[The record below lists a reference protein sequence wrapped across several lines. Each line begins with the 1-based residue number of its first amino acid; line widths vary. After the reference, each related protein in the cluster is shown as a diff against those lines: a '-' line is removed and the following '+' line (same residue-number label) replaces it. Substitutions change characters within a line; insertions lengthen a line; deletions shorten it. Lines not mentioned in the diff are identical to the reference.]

1 LLKKFISYSFGKKIV
16 NVEEKLLENFDL
28 DNAKKIINIT
38 GPKILKI
45 CQDNENTLTNSI
57 NAYKKFKIKN
67 KLKNVSNLIYVTETP
82 IKKFP
87 GNSTEFASK
96 ISINPNIST
105 FDLNAGCTGFV
116 DAVKV
121 SNGLKGNSLIVC
133 SESYSKNINGFTK
146 NLSTIFSD
154 AASLFLYD
162 KKKLSLIDYCSGFLP
177 NSSNSLFLRNESC
190 INMKGV
196 EVYNFVTSV
205 VSKKIDKI
213 LDKHKDIKLIFLHQA
228 SKIVCEYFE
237 NKLKKYKNLSV
248 PTNILKR
255 GNTVSSTI
263 PILISDYLKKKTIKK
278 NSKFLICGFGV
289 GLSYSLAVLK
299 SK

>member
-1 LLKKFISYSFGKKIV
+1 LLKKFISYSFGTKTV
-16 NVEEKLLENFDL
+16 NVKEKLLENFDL
-28 DNAKKIINIT
+28 DNVKKITNIT
-38 GPKILKI
+38 GPQILKI
-45 CQDNENTLTNSI
+45 CQDDENTLTNSI
-57 NAYKKFKIKN
+57 NAYKKFKKKN
-67 KLKNVSNLIYVTETP
+67 ELKNISNLIYVTETP

-116 DAVKV
+116 DAIKI
-121 SNGLKGNSLIVC
+121 SNSLKGNSLIVC

-154 AASLFLYD
+154 AASIFLYD
-162 KKKLSLIDYCSGFLP
+162 KKKLSLIDYNSGFLP
-177 NSSNSLFLRNESC
+177 NSSKSLFLGNDNC

-196 EVYNFVTSV
+196 EVYNFVTSI

-228 SKIVCEYFE
+228 SKIVCEYFR
-237 NKLKKYKNLSV
+237 NKFKEYKGLSV
-248 PTNILKR
+248 PTNIVKR

-263 PILISDYLKKKTIKK
+263 PILISDYLKKNTIKN

-289 GLSYSLAVLK
+289 GLSYSLGVLK